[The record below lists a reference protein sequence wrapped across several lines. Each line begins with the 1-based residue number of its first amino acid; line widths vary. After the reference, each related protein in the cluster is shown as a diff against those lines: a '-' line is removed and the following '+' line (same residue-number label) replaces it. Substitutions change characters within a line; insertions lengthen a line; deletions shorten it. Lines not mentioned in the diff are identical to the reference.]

1 MSMTPVLIIGIDGLQ
16 PSQVTPGLMPNL
28 SALAARGVSFANHH
42 SVFPTV
48 TRVNS
53 ASMVTGRQPGGHG
66 LAANTL
72 LVREYDP
79 HRVIQALR
87 PDLDRVMEATGG
99 VLLAPTLSELLAT
112 AGLEFISVNAGSSGN
127 AFVQNPH
134 PDGGGG
140 ATIHPE
146 FTIPASLGTEV
157 DARFGG
163 WPPKRRPDLARISHA
178 MKIYRSVVF
187 SDNPPDVALFWSS
200 EPDSSQ
206 HASGVGSEMANRALR
221 HVDAELG
228 ILFEEL
234 QRTGQDADTN
244 LIVVSDHGYSTVS
257 ETVPVESVLREA
269 GFPTVE
275 RPGGVAVAAN
285 GGAVLFYAHN
295 RERETAD
302 RLAAWLMS
310 QPWCGPV
317 VASEAVGP
325 IEGALPAGV
334 VGSEG
339 PRAPDLAVS
348 LSWTSEENEAG
359 VPGHAYCAGAAPG
372 LGMHGSM
379 SVHEMRC
386 TLVAAGPGF
395 RRAMVSDLPSGNV
408 DVAPTVLRLLGLE
421 TPPSS
426 EGRVLTE
433 AMSGGVQV
441 ASQSS
446 ETREHTAARTLPC
459 GGYSQRISVSRV
471 GKTAYVNYGATPAR
485 ET

>member
-1 MSMTPVLIIGIDGLQ
+1 MTPVLIIGIDGLQ

-53 ASMVTGRQPGGHG
+53 ASMVTGCQPGGHG

-112 AGLEFISVNAGSSGN
+112 AGLEFISVNSGSSGN

-146 FTIPASLGTEV
+146 FTIPASMGTEV

-187 SDNPPDVALFWSS
+187 SGNPPDVALFWSS

>member
-1 MSMTPVLIIGIDGLQ
+1 MTPVLIIGIDGLQ

-187 SDNPPDVALFWSS
+187 SDNRPDVALFWSS

-244 LIVVSDHGYSTVS
+244 VIVVSDHGYSTVS

-325 IEGALPAGV
+325 IEGALSAGV

-441 ASQSS
+441 AAHSS

-471 GKTAYVNYGATPAR
+471 GGTAYVNYGATPAR

>member
-1 MSMTPVLIIGIDGLQ
+1 MTPVLIIGIDGLQ

-112 AGLEFISVNAGSSGN
+112 AGLEFISVNSGSSGN

-146 FTIPASLGTEV
+146 FTIPASMGTEV

-244 LIVVSDHGYSTVS
+244 VIVVSDHGYSTVS
-257 ETVPVESVLREA
+257 ETVPVESMLREA

-459 GGYSQRISVSRV
+459 VGYSQKISVSRV

>member
-1 MSMTPVLIIGIDGLQ
+1 MTPVLIIGIDGLQ
-16 PSQVTPGLMPNL
+16 PSQVTPDLMPNL
-28 SALAARGVSFANHH
+28 SALAAQGVTFTNHH

-53 ASMVTGRQPGGHG
+53 ASMMTGRHPGGHG
-66 LAANTL
+66 LAGNTL
-72 LVREYDP
+72 LVRDYDP
-79 HRVIQALR
+79 HRVIEAFR
-87 PDLDRVMEATGG
+87 PDLSRVIEATGS
-99 VLLAPTLSELLAT
+99 VLSCADAAGAARES
-112 AGLEFISVNAGSSGN
+112 GLEFVSVNSGGNGN

-140 ATIHPE
+140 TTIHSE
-146 FTIPASLGTEV
+146 FTIPDGMGAQVE
-157 DARFGG
+157 ARFGA
-163 WPPKRRPDLARISHA
+163 WPEKRRPDLARITYA
-178 MKIYRSVVF
+178 MGILRSLVF
-187 SDNPPDVALFWSS
+187 SDSPPGVMFFWSS

-206 HASGVGSEMANRALR
+206 HDAGVGSDKAVRALR

-228 ILFEEL
+228 SLFEEL

-244 LIVVSDHGYSTVS
+244 VIVVSDHGYSTVS

-386 TLVAAGPGF
+386 TLIAAGPGF

>member
-1 MSMTPVLIIGIDGLQ
+1 MTPVLIIGIDGLQ

-112 AGLEFISVNAGSSGN
+112 AGLEFISVNSGSSGN

-146 FTIPASLGTEV
+146 FTIPASMGTEV

-187 SDNPPDVALFWSS
+187 SGNPPDVALFWSS

-408 DVAPTVLRLLGLE
+408 DVAPTVLSLLGLE
-421 TPPSS
+421 APPSS

-471 GKTAYVNYGATPAR
+471 GGTAYVNYGAASAR

>member
-1 MSMTPVLIIGIDGLQ
+1 MTPVLIIGIDGLQ

-112 AGLEFISVNAGSSGN
+112 AGLEFISVNSGSSGN

-146 FTIPASLGTEV
+146 FTIPASMGTEV

-187 SDNPPDVALFWSS
+187 SGNPPDVALFWSS

-433 AMSGGVQV
+433 AMSGGVQI